1 MLKRLRH
8 ILTPLDCLPAKLKLW
23 GKVVFDRNVTVRRS
37 SFEGNNY
44 VYRNAYIKD
53 SCIGFGTYIGN
64 SSRLTNVKCGRFCS
78 IADNLKTSFSAHPTT
93 QNITTSLPF
102 YKDMTKKFGFTY
114 ADRSYFAETD
124 KQAIPGFKVV
134 IGNDV
139 WIGAGAVILRKPG
152 LTIGDGAV
160 IGAGSVVT
168 RSVPPYAIVA
178 GSPARVISYRFLM
191 EVINFMLE
199 LKWWDWSF
207 EKVKENMDLLMNEP
221 DIEELRK
228 LMDK

>member
-139 WIGAGAVILRKPG
+139 WIGSWVMIMDGV
-152 LTIGDGAV
+152 TIGDGAV
-160 IGAGSVVT
+160 VAAGAVVT
-168 RSVPPYAIVA
+168 KDVEPYTIVGGVPAKPIKK
-178 GSPARVISYRFLM
+178 RFSDSDIEKL
-191 EVINFMLE
+191 LR
-199 LKWWDWSF
+199 LKWWECTDPEVLKTYPSRFADPESF
-207 EKVKENMDLLMNEP
+207 LASL
-221 DIEELRK
+221 I
-228 LMDK
+228 